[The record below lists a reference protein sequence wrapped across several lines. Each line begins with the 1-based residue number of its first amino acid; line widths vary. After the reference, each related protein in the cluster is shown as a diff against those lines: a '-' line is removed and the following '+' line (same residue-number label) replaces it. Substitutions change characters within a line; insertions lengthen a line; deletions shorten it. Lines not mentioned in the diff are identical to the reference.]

1 MQHHIFFPVYFYL
14 SPEFPNDSILHD
26 GRIQT
31 HNQKTA
37 TGPGSHALVLH
48 ACVCV
53 CACVCVRVCVQLFV
67 ISSPAETHVSTT
79 SEDAD
84 GFPSTRLPAA
94 ALHGHS
100 HLPPQAYGF
109 KSIFTAIMHSEPCI
123 PLGWGRWEVLFE
135 MRKQEHPEIKCLPV
149 APQLQSKAQSPA
161 LPSPSAATGP

>member
-1 MQHHIFFPVYFYL
+1 MQHHIFLPVYCYL

-31 HNQKTA
+31 HTQKTA

-48 ACVCV
+48 ACMCV
-53 CACVCVRVCVQLFV
+53 CACACAALCNF
-67 ISSPAETHVSTT
+67 IPTETHVSTT

-84 GFPSTRLPAA
+84 GFPSTMLPAA

-100 HLPPQAYGF
+100 HPPPQAYGF

-123 PLGWGRWEVLFE
+123 PWGWGRREVSFE
-135 MRKQEHPEIKCLPV
+135 MKKQEHPEIKCLPV
-149 APQLQSKAQSPA
+149 DPQLQSKAQSPA
-161 LPSPSAATGP
+161 LPSPSTATGP

>member
-1 MQHHIFFPVYFYL
+1 MIVSCMMVGYRPTTRKLPLAQAPTHLFYM
-14 SPEFPNDSILHD
+14 H
-26 GRIQT
+26 
-31 HNQKTA
+31 
-37 TGPGSHALVLH
+37 V
-48 ACVCV
+48 
-53 CACVCVRVCVQLFV
+53 CVCVRVCVQLFV
-67 ISSPAETHVSTT
+67 ISSPTETHVSTT